1 MRISYQ
7 LSHRRRSQHR
17 RALPIPA
24 HDSVQSAFSC
34 RRVVVLLFDATTCL
48 LGFVSF
54 DESASSF
61 TYSCLLQR
69 MAVLG
74 LGGHRFNV
82 QQLLHR
88 LREWL
93 FMCRQLLLPFHMQSY
108 YMEVG

>member
-1 MRISYQ
+1 
-7 LSHRRRSQHR
+7 
-17 RALPIPA
+17 
-24 HDSVQSAFSC
+24 
-34 RRVVVLLFDATTCL
+34 VLLFDATTCL

-108 YMEVG
+108 TMEVGLFCRSKRYCLSDAVLA